1 MARPVKDPAKRW
13 KDDSSLGKI
22 LMDLHFI
29 TRSQLHEAIRAKL
42 ASTGEQLLGEV
53 LIAQGAV
60 TRQQMLRA
68 LDLQQAARGHE
79 VDFGQRIRDLMAGAS
94 VASEGVQNKLVE
106 LEALAKRASAAA
118 DRGTGKMLH
127 LRSVGASDTPDAP
140 PKDQPTE

>member
-1 MARPVKDPAKRW
+1 MAARDKAPSARW
-13 KDDSSLGKI
+13 KEDSSLGKI

-29 TRSQLHEAIRAKL
+29 SRSQLHEAIRAKL

-60 TRQQMLRA
+60 TRQQLLRA

-79 VDFGQRIRDLMAGAS
+79 VDYGQRVRDL
-94 VASEGVQNKLVE
+94 VATATATAEGVQTKLVE
-106 LEALAKRASAAA
+106 LEALARRASAAA

-127 LRSVGASDTPDAP
+127 LRGTGASGTPDAP
-140 PKDQPTE
+140 TKDDTTE